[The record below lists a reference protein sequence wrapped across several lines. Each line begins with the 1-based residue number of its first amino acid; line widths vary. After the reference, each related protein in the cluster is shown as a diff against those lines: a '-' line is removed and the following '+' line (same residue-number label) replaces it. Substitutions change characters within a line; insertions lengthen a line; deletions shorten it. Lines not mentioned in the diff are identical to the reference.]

1 MSSDTFLWLRA
12 DGVSS
17 DELRDWLRP
26 GERQELEETSG
37 EQFRLQTEILI
48 SDQRHLARVMFLQ
61 QPGSLQI
68 IGEIL
73 TGDPQPGDVGLTF
86 RMFVAGMC
94 ANLFQLLFINV
105 AMKYYDQIDVIP
117 IFLTSLLIFNITEGC
132 ILLDEISLYGTN
144 DIIFISFGIAVC
156 VSGIIIL
163 MIKNA
168 DKAKLQ
174 AMIKDDDES
183 D

>member
-1 MSSDTFLWLRA
+1 
-12 DGVSS
+12 
-17 DELRDWLRP
+17 
-26 GERQELEETSG
+26 
-37 EQFRLQTEILI
+37 
-48 SDQRHLARVMFLQ
+48 
-61 QPGSLQI
+61 
-68 IGEIL
+68 
-73 TGDPQPGDVGLTF
+73 
-86 RMFVAGMC
+86 
-94 ANLFQLLFINV
+94 
-105 AMKYYDQIDVIP
+105 MKYYDQIDVIP

-156 VSGIIIL
+156 VAGIIIL

-174 AMIKDDDES
+174 ALIKDDDES